1 MSSLYERIKS
11 ELELVSGSDKN
22 TNYYKFIE
30 EVNNII
36 DKYPKNSVKVGL
48 DLILKSWSW
57 KPWSSI
63 NLSKENFDKT
73 GKHKRAWYIQKD
85 NIGIYNVLAYLL
97 RPRRSYTKLENNEI
111 IETINS
117 PIFPDWGE
125 IIDERIYI
133 SRGGIINGDYIH
145 KCYIKHNGFHSVKDS
160 IKIPVSSIE
169 MENDVNFILFVDHR
183 EPKLKALMEF
193 YNVPIKH
200 DDNVKYNVRTFKK
213 LK

>member
-1 MSSLYERIKS
+1 MSSLNERIKS
-11 ELELVSGSDKN
+11 ELELVSSSDKN
-22 TNYYKFIE
+22 SMYYKFIE

-36 DKYPKNSVKVGL
+36 GKYPEYSVKIGL
-48 DLILKSWSW
+48 NLILKSWDL

-63 NLSKENFDKT
+63 NLSEENFDDL

-97 RPRRSYTKLENNEI
+97 RPRRSYTKLKNNKI
-111 IETINS
+111 IETLTS
-117 PIFPDWGE
+117 PIFPDCGE
-125 IIDERIYI
+125 VIDKRIYI

-145 KCYIKHNGFHSVKDS
+145 KCYLKHNGFHSIKDS

-193 YNVPIKH
+193 YDVPILH
-200 DDNVKYNVRTFKK
+200 DNNIKYNVRTFKK

>member
-1 MSSLYERIKS
+1 MSTLNERIKS
-11 ELELVSGSDKN
+11 ELEIFSSSDKN
-22 TNYYKFIE
+22 SMYYKFIE

-36 DKYPKNSVKVGL
+36 EKYPEHSVKIGL
-48 DLILKSWSW
+48 DLILKSWDS
-57 KPWSSI
+57 KPWSHI
-63 NLSKENFDKT
+63 NLSKENFDDL
-73 GKHKRAWYIQKD
+73 GKHKRAWYIQKN
-85 NIGIYNVLAYLL
+85 NIGIYNVLAYLV
-97 RPRRSYTKLENNEI
+97 RPRRSYTKLKNNEI
-111 IETINS
+111 TETLTS

-125 IIDERIYI
+125 VIDEKIYI

-145 KCYIKHNGFHSVKDS
+145 RCYLKHNGFHSVKDS

-193 YNVPIKH
+193 YDVPILH
-200 DDNVKYNVRTFKK
+200 DNNIKYNVRTFKK

>member
-1 MSSLYERIKS
+1 MTNLKERIKS
-11 ELELVSGSDKN
+11 ELELISSSGKN
-22 TNYYKFIE
+22 NNYYKFIE

-36 DKYPKNSVKVGL
+36 DKYPEHSVKIGL
-48 DLILKSWSW
+48 DLILKSWDS
-57 KPWSSI
+57 KPWSHI
-63 NLSKENFDKT
+63 NLSKENFDDL
-73 GKHKRAWYIQKD
+73 GKHKRAWYIQKN
-85 NIGIYNVLAYLL
+85 NIGIYNVLAYLV
-97 RPRRSYTKLENNEI
+97 RPRRSYTKLKNNEI
-111 IETINS
+111 TETLTS

-125 IIDERIYI
+125 VIDEKIYI

-145 KCYIKHNGFHSVKDS
+145 RCYLKHNGFHSVKDS

-193 YNVPIKH
+193 YDVPILH
-200 DDNVKYNVRTFKK
+200 DNNIKYNVRTFKK